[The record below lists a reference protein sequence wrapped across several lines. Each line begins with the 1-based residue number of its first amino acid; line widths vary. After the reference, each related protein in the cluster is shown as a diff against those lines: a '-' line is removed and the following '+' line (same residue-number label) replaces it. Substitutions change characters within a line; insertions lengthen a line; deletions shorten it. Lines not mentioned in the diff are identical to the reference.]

1 MKGNNLMEDDYN
13 LEELIK
19 YTTLENFIL
28 SGYITESIRQEVK
41 KLKECG
47 NEEVRHFLDDINVDI
62 DKQCLQ
68 RDKDHPIISPDY
80 TINIK
85 VPQEGIIQML
95 FYVYNHEKGDD
106 DRVSNFLLEHINE
119 DIEKRK
125 KAVLEFPDTAF
136 LFMVYYLFCF
146 LQYYCCPGRN
156 I

>member
-47 NEEVRHFLDDINVDI
+47 NEEVCHFLDDINVDI

-125 KAVLEFPDTAF
+125 KAPNILN
-136 LFMVYYLFCF
+136 VYSRWLTRKYS
-146 LQYYCCPGRN
+146 YN
-156 I
+156 D

>member
-1 MKGNNLMEDDYN
+1 MEDDYN

-85 VPQEGIIQML
+85 VPT
-95 FYVYNHEKGDD
+95 
-106 DRVSNFLLEHINE
+106 RIN
-119 DIEKRK
+119 IKIFG
-125 KAVLEFPDTAF
+125 AFF
-136 LFMVYYLFCF
+136 LFSISSFKCYFMFIIMKRVTMIVYPIFF
-146 LQYYCCPGRN
+146 
-156 I
+156 